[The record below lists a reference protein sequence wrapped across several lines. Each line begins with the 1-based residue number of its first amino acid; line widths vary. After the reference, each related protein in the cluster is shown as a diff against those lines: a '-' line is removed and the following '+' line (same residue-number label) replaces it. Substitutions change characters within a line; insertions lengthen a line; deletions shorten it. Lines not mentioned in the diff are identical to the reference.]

1 MKQCSACHGVHVRR
15 STFHPGEREAHSFQ
29 SPYECEDCGA
39 RFWVLSR
46 HVRTRV
52 VTTAI
57 VFAMVV
63 ILSTGFATLLSGIG
77 SAGRDSTVTDGTTS
91 TNLLQLVP
99 VNPPTSSSRR

>member
-1 MKQCSACHGVHVRR
+1 MKQCSACHSLHVRR
-15 STFHPGEREAHSFQ
+15 STFHVGEREAHLFQ
-29 SPYECEDCGA
+29 SPYQCDHCGA

-52 VTTAI
+52 VATAI

-63 ILSTGFATLLSGIG
+63 ILSTGFDTLLSGMG
-77 SAGRDSTVTDGTTS
+77 SAGHDATVMDGTTS

-99 VNPPTSSSRR
+99 VNPPTTSSRR